1 MGKGLRP
8 TRVRR
13 VAGVGVTDGQG
24 GIAMIVVIDREGALL
39 PPLGSDPGSGVRLGL
54 AELGWLV
61 VRAGGES
68 VGVGVPV
75 LSEDRVRQL
84 EHEIAVRGWAAAP
97 RGTEPLVDES
107 VSSVVGPA
115 TGPLELSTP
124 LALVV
129 TSGGFV
135 SAGHDGNTRVC
146 LGARELASI
155 VSYAVVRDL
164 GEAIA
169 DQARRLGP
177 GALDDRE
184 FGRLVVRLLSAG
196 LLVPM
201 DEESQRRA
209 EGRAV
214 REFRR
219 GMVLVRRR
227 REAVDRTLERLGQEE
242 ARRERLTGRVRTK
255 VVPVNSEGMP
265 LLSLGLMLA
274 HAAAVD
280 GGRLSQAYQFVPDW
294 CDRTVPALTGGEP
307 PAIYLFSNY
316 IWSHAWNVARSAEVK
331 AKSPHSLTVH
341 GGPNTP
347 KYAADVDTFFA
358 MNPHVDIAVHG
369 EGEATFAAVLDA
381 LQGRVGDGP
390 PRLSVLRD
398 VPGLTFRDGQEI
410 VHTGKRDRIADLDG
424 VPSPYLTGLFDS
436 VGDVETTLMTIE
448 TNRGCPYGC
457 TFCDWGSATLSRI
470 RKFDLDRVFDELEWC
485 AKHKVRTIFCAD
497 ANFGIFPRDVDIAR
511 KVVELKEKY
520 GYPVVWESSYAK
532 NTVKHLR
539 EIIEILT
546 RGGVLSTG
554 TLSLQSVDQPTLD
567 AIKRSNIKVE
577 KYDDLAV
584 EFAKQG
590 LPLVVE
596 LMMGLPGSTLA
607 SFIGDL
613 QQTIDREVKARANP
627 TEVLM
632 NSPMNAPD
640 YKEHHQIETLR
651 PVFHDWTTKNG
662 VRKKALVISTS
673 SFTRQE
679 YDRMERYRLVFLLSE
694 NFGVLRQVSRFVR
707 QEAELPEMDFYARLA
722 DDVDT
727 QPSRWPT
734 IAFTLN
740 GMMNYMVPPV
750 SWQSFVD
757 EIGDYLVNEIG
768 IPQSS
773 ALDCVLAVQHALLPS
788 PDRSFPYKVILDH
801 DYAAWHQEMLTVK
814 QNGAG
819 ADWPS
824 VAPRLSGFGPGVFE
838 VEDPQAVCEYGFGM
852 SLLFD
857 ADSDWELG
865 SPVARPMRYR
875 HTVYG

>member
-1 MGKGLRP
+1 
-8 TRVRR
+8 
-13 VAGVGVTDGQG
+13 
-24 GIAMIVVIDREGALL
+24 MIVVVDRQGALL
-39 PPLGSDPGSGVRLGL
+39 PPLDSDPDSAVRLGL
-54 AELGWLV
+54 PELHWLA
-61 VRAGGES
+61 VRAGAES
-68 VGVGVPV
+68 EGTEAPVP
-75 LSEDRVRQL
+75 SENGVRQL
-84 EHEIAVRGWAAAP
+84 EHEITVRGWPAAP
-97 RGTEPLVDES
+97 SGTEPLTHATTPS
-107 VSSVVGPA
+107 MVGPP
-115 TGPLELSTP
+115 TDPHELSTP
-124 LALVV
+124 LALVL
-129 TSGGFV
+129 T
-135 SAGHDGNTRVC
+135 SAGFTSADHEGNTRAC
-146 LGARELASI
+146 LGSRELASI
-155 VSYAVVRDL
+155 TSYTVPRELD
-164 GEAIA
+164 EAIQ
-169 DQARRLGP
+169 DQANRLGAW
-177 GALDDRE
+177 ALDQQG
-184 FGRLVVRLLSAG
+184 FGRLVTRLVGAG

-201 DEESQRRA
+201 DEETQRRT

-219 GMVLVRRR
+219 GMALLRGRTEEV
-227 REAVDRTLERLGQEE
+227 ERTLERLGQEE
-242 ARRERLTGRVRTK
+242 AERQRLTQQVRTK

-265 LLSLGLMLA
+265 LLSLGLVMA
-274 HAAAVD
+274 HAAGVD
-280 GGRLSQAYQFVPDW
+280 GGRLSEAYQFVPDW
-294 CDRTVPALTGGEP
+294 CDQTVPALTGDEP

-316 IWSHAWNVARSAEVK
+316 IWSHAWNVTRSAEVK
-331 AKSPHSLTVH
+331 ATSPHSVTVH

-347 KYAADVDTFFA
+347 KYPADVDTFFA

-369 EGEATFAAVLDA
+369 EGEATFAALLDA
-381 LQGRVGDGP
+381 LQGQIGDGP

-398 VPGLTFRDGQEI
+398 VPGLTFRDGHEI

-436 VGDVETTLMTIE
+436 VGSVETTLMTIE

-457 TFCDWGSATLSRI
+457 AFCDWGSATLSRI
-470 RKFDLDRVFDELEWC
+470 RKFDLDRVFEELEWC

-497 ANFGIFPRDVDIAR
+497 ANFGIFPRDVDIAH

-539 EIIEILT
+539 EIIEIMT

-554 TLSLQSVDQPTLD
+554 TLSLQSVDQETLD
-567 AIKRSNIKVE
+567 AIQRSNIKVE

-584 EFAKQG
+584 EFANQG

-596 LMMGLPGSTLA
+596 LMMGLPGSTLQ
-607 SFIGDL
+607 SFMGDL

-662 VRKKALVISTS
+662 VRKKALVVSTS
-673 SFTRQE
+673 TFTRDE
-679 YDRMERYRLVFLLSE
+679 YERMERYRQVFLLSE

-707 QEAELPEMDFYARLA
+707 HETKLPEMDFYARLA
-722 DDVDT
+722 DDVEAK
-727 QPSRWPT
+727 PSRWPT
-734 IAFTLN
+734 ISFALN

-750 SWQSFVD
+750 SWRSFVD
-757 EIGDYLVNEIG
+757 EIRDYLTTEIG
-768 IPQSS
+768 IPAGS

-788 PDRSFPYKVILDH
+788 PDRSFPYRVVLEH
-801 DYAAWHQEMLTVK
+801 DYAAWHQQMLDAK
-814 QNGAG
+814 QNGCG
-819 ADWPS
+819 GDWPS
-824 VAPRLSGFGPGVFE
+824 LVPHLHTFGPGVFE
-838 VEDPQAVCEYGFGM
+838 VEDPQSVCEYGFGM

-875 HTVYG
+875 HTVFG

>member
-1 MGKGLRP
+1 
-8 TRVRR
+8 
-13 VAGVGVTDGQG
+13 
-24 GIAMIVVIDREGALL
+24 
-39 PPLGSDPGSGVRLGL
+39 
-54 AELGWLV
+54 
-61 VRAGGES
+61 
-68 VGVGVPV
+68 
-75 LSEDRVRQL
+75 
-84 EHEIAVRGWAAAP
+84 
-97 RGTEPLVDES
+97 
-107 VSSVVGPA
+107 
-115 TGPLELSTP
+115 
-124 LALVV
+124 
-129 TSGGFV
+129 
-135 SAGHDGNTRVC
+135 
-146 LGARELASI
+146 LASI
-155 VSYAVVRDL
+155 VSFTVARDV
-164 GEAIA
+164 GEAFE
-169 DQARRLGP
+169 DQVGRLGA
-177 GALDDRE
+177 GALDVGE
-184 FGRLVVRLLSAG
+184 FGRLVVRVLGAG
-196 LLVPM
+196 LLVRM
-201 DEESQRRA
+201 DGESGRRV

-219 GMVLVRRR
+219 GMALVRRR
-227 REAVDRTLERLGQEE
+227 REAVDATLERLGREE
-242 ARRERLTGRVRTK
+242 ARRERLTGRVRTR

-280 GGRLSQAYQFVPDW
+280 GGRLGEVYEFVPDW
-294 CDRTVPALTGGEP
+294 CDRTVPGLTGGERP
-307 PAIYLFSNY
+307 GIYLFSNY

-347 KYAADVDTFFA
+347 KYGADVETFFA

-381 LQGRVGDGP
+381 LAGGVGDGP

-398 VPGLTFRDGQEI
+398 VPGLTFRDGSEV
-410 VHTGKRDRIADLDG
+410 VHTGKRDRITDLDG

-470 RKFDLDRVFDELEWC
+470 RKFDLDRVFGELEWC
-485 AKHKVRTIFCAD
+485 AQHKVRTIFCAD

-596 LMMGLPGSTLA
+596 LMMGLPGSTLE
-607 SFIGDL
+607 SFTADL

-640 YKEHHQIETLR
+640 YKAHHQIETLR
-651 PVFHDWTTKNG
+651 PVYHDWTTKNG
-662 VRKKALVISTS
+662 VRKKALVVSTS
-673 SFTRQE
+673 SFTRQD
-679 YDRMERYRLVFLLSE
+679 YDRMERYRQVFLLAE

-707 QEAELPEMDFYARLA
+707 QETHTPEMGFYARLT
-722 DDVDT
+722 DHIDT

-734 IAFTLN
+734 LAFALN

-750 SWQSFVD
+750 TWRAFID
-757 EIGDYLVNEIG
+757 ELRNYLTTQAG
-768 IPQSS
+768 IPPTS
-773 ALDCVLAVQHALLPS
+773 ALDCVLAVQHALLPA
-788 PDRSFPYKVILDH
+788 PDRSFPHTVTLDH
-801 DYAAWHQEMLTVK
+801 DYAAWHHTMLKVK

-819 ADWPS
+819 ADWPTL
-824 VAPRLSGFGPGVFE
+824 APRLTTYGPATLQVQ
-838 VEDPQAVCEYGFGM
+838 DPQAVCEYGFGM